1 MREICDHYGIITNIA
16 QNKKNRMNANT
27 KSYLFDSE
35 LYKER
40 FAVERTNAWIDG
52 FKALLVR
59 YETNAKNW
67 LGLHHLAFSF
77 MLLRRKGIWTN

>member
-1 MREICDHYGIITNIA
+1 
-16 QNKKNRMNANT
+16 MNPNT

-59 YETNAKNW
+59 YETNAKHW
-67 LGLHHLAFSF
+67 GRIALPSLLFHVVATERRLGKLTLDNFNFSF
-77 MLLRRKGIWTN
+77 